1 MKLTYAN
8 KKGSI
13 RIEAFMLLVLAAFF
27 NDSILIYG
35 KAVAGA
41 IFGYNAFVE
50 ALIPSLFVI
59 LLVFSLKK
67 ILPNIKPAHVI
78 FVLLSLY
85 VITLCYVAYPN
96 NRQYYN
102 DYNMDLLFTQ
112 AIPFFFLGLSVTF
125 DKRLFKVMTVL
136 SYIAIVVNLLYVFY
150 FTQTRDMENDAMGWA
165 YVALLPTLIS
175 ICAIFEQKNFRGL
188 VVSAI
193 FSIIGA
199 LYIVSMGTRGPIIIT
214 CVYFLAMLWY
224 KSNKK
229 WSMKLLASG
238 IIVLLVVFLYSGAY
252 INVLISLRA
261 VLVQNGLSSRTIDL
275 FLEGEMLTHMS
286 GRDVIYE
293 TIMERL
299 KERPFIGFG
308 TFGEWQFINYTA
320 HNVWLELCAHY
331 GYVFGTLLLAVH
343 VFITLKAFLKSK
355 NPLAK
360 SMILLFAC
368 FAYVRSVFGGDYLY
382 FEFTFLLGLSLHEI
396 RAAKR
401 YKAKVPIDS
410 TV

>member
-1 MKLTYAN
+1 
-8 KKGSI
+8 
-13 RIEAFMLLVLAAFF
+13 MLLVLAAFF

-35 KAVAGA
+35 KAVIGG
-41 IFGYNAFVE
+41 ILGYNAFVE
-50 ALIPSLFVI
+50 SLIPTLFVI
-59 LLVFSLKK
+59 LLMFSIKK
-67 ILPNIKPAHVI
+67 ILPNVRPMHVI
-78 FVLLSLY
+78 FVLLALY
-85 VITLCYVAYPN
+85 VIVICYVVYPN

-125 DKRLFKVMTVL
+125 DKRLFKAMSVL
-136 SYIAIVVNLLYVFY
+136 SYVAIAVNFLYVFY

-175 ICAIFEQKNFRGL
+175 ICAIFEQKSVRGT
-188 VVSAI
+188 VVSII
-193 FSIIGA
+193 FSVIGA
-199 LYIVSMGTRGPIIIT
+199 IYILSMGTRGPIIIT
-214 CVYFLAMLWY
+214 GVYFLIMLWH
-224 KSNKK
+224 KSSRK

-238 IIVLLVVFLYSGAY
+238 IIVLLVVFLYSGTY
-252 INVLISLRA
+252 INALISLRA

-275 FLEGEMLTHMS
+275 FLEGEMISYMS

-293 TIMERL
+293 TIIEKL
-299 KERPFIGFG
+299 KDRPFVGFG

-343 VFITLKAFLKSK
+343 VFITLKAFIKSK

-368 FAYVRSVFGGDYLY
+368 FAYVRSLFGGDYLY

-401 YKAKVPIDS
+401 YKSKS
-410 TV
+410 